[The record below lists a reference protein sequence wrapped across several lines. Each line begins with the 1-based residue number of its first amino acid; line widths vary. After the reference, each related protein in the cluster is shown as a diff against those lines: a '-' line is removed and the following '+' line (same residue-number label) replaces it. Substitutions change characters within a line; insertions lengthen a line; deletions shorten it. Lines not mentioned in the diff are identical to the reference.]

1 MNKTAQIHLLHSR
14 SAASFDD
21 GDRPATHKSKASLGI
36 VPTGYALERR
46 PAMLA
51 LPSPSLRGMSA
62 LPYVGRRV
70 EPEPVKSNASLYWG
84 MAAATLLIGTGLT
97 GAYMWGRSIPVI
109 SVPVAVSPAP
119 KVVLPPPVA
128 VLVTPINLS
137 SPEPAVTSIPL
148 LPQVSNEANLT
159 AATPVVS
166 AVTSPTT
173 VTASPAATLSPI
185 PLPSMAKVVP
195 PASKMQ
201 QPTPINK
208 PTVVPPPPSVSVT
221 KVFPTPDPKVM
232 APTATVVATPYKPTV
247 ITSTPTTA
255 VSRPQ
260 SMLIKPTSPTVKPRE
275 DTSPILRAPVGSAAI
290 PYVTLKRS
298 ALGVD
303 ALSTTTVVVT
313 DKKTGLPHAYKLGDD
328 IPGIGVLRMIDPATS
343 TLITA
348 QRAIR
353 LED

>member
-1 MNKTAQIHLLHSR
+1 
-14 SAASFDD
+14 
-21 GDRPATHKSKASLGI
+21 
-36 VPTGYALERR
+36 
-46 PAMLA
+46 
-51 LPSPSLRGMSA
+51 MSA

-70 EPEPVKSNASLYWG
+70 EPEPVKSNASQYWG
-84 MAAATLLIGTGLT
+84 MAVATLLIGTGLT

-119 KVVLPPPVA
+119 KVVIAPPVA

-137 SPEPAVTSIPL
+137 SPEPA
-148 LPQVSNEANLT
+148 
-159 AATPVVS
+159 ATPMVS
-166 AVTSPTT
+166 AVMSPTT

-201 QPTPINK
+201 QPTPIDK

-221 KVFPTPDPKVM
+221 KVFPATDPKVM

-260 SMLIKPTSPTVKPRE
+260 SMLIKPTSPAVKPRE
-275 DTSPILRAPVGSAAI
+275 DISPILRAPVGSAAI